1 MSKKIY
7 RQNVDYWYLERVV
20 FLVAGLLVVFSVLMS
35 LAGYFNFQYFA
46 LLIGVMLVNFSLTGY
61 CPLAIIVAKLGMR
74 SWRWCA
80 IRGW

>member
-7 RQNVDYWYLERVV
+7 RQDVDYWYLERVV

-74 SWRWCA
+74 
-80 IRGW
+80 GK

>member
-74 SWRWCA
+74 
-80 IRGW
+80 GK

>member
-7 RQNVDYWYLERVV
+7 RRNVDYWYLERVV

-74 SWRWCA
+74 
-80 IRGW
+80 GK

>member
-7 RQNVDYWYLERVV
+7 RQNIDHWYLERVV

-46 LLIGVMLVNFSLTGY
+46 LLVGAMLVNFSLTGY
-61 CPLAIIVAKLGMR
+61 CPLVIIAAKLGMR
-74 SWRWCA
+74 
-80 IRGW
+80 GK